1 MQIFNLPISV
11 LGYVRIKN
19 FTHSMPSYR
28 EDIRL
33 KVELNFRIK
42 FYVKISIRD
51 SLQDL
56 KRLIDSILK
65 HNYQIKLPHYYI
77 RTADGF
83 KVLDI
88 FKIGDILDDNQLI
101 VLDPFNTNSNY
112 SNALSPGKID
122 KSKAEASASE
132 FSSSPSCLV
141 KLKPDTKHKT
151 VVSARHGTKDIV
163 KTLKDETKEDN
174 TEKEAQYES
183 ARKKTYEIVKSEN
196 SRQISPELGKN
207 EDIRLKSYE
216 SLKNDSKKSLI
227 KNDEKEKATIKQEK
241 ASIETNKPPKPDNFK
256 GFTVAKADLIK
267 TLGVKF
273 EEEGSFKPLKKR
285 KTEEEPYDII

>member
-1 MQIFNLPISV
+1 MLELKI
-11 LGYVRIKN
+11 

-42 FYVKISIRD
+42 FYVKLSVRD

-56 KRLIDSILK
+56 KKLIDSILK

-83 KVLDI
+83 EVLDI

-101 VLDPFNTNSNY
+101 LLDPFNTNSNY
-112 SNALSPGKID
+112 SNALSSSKID
-122 KSKAEASASE
+122 KSKTEASVSE
-132 FSSSPSCLV
+132 FNSSPSSLI
-141 KLKPDTKHKT
+141 KSKPDTIHKAT
-151 VVSARHGTKDIV
+151 ASARYGTKDVAKI
-163 KTLKDETKEDN
+163 LKDEAKEDN
-174 TEKEAQYES
+174 HDNTRREAPAQYES
-183 ARKKTYEIVKSEN
+183 ARKKTYEIAKNENVKLT
-196 SRQISPELGKN
+196 SPELTKN
-207 EDIRLKSYE
+207 EDIKPKSFE
-216 SLKNDSKKSLI
+216 PLKNDSRKNLI
-227 KNDEKEKATIKQEK
+227 KNDESEKATVKPEN
-241 ASIETNKPPKPDNFK
+241 ASIETNRPPKPDNFK

-267 TLGVKF
+267 TPGIKF

>member
-1 MQIFNLPISV
+1 MLELKF
-11 LGYVRIKN
+11 
-19 FTHSMPSYR
+19 FTHRMPSYR

-42 FYVKISIRD
+42 FYVKLSIRD

-56 KRLIDSILK
+56 KKLIDSILK

-83 KVLDI
+83 EVLDI

-101 VLDPFNTNSNY
+101 MLDPFNTNSNY
-112 SNALSPGKID
+112 SNALSSSKID
-122 KSKAEASASE
+122 KSKTEALVSE
-132 FSSSPSCLV
+132 FNSSPSSLI
-141 KLKPDTKHKT
+141 KSKQDTIHKST
-151 VVSARHGTKDIV
+151 PSARYGTKDVAKI
-163 KTLKDETKEDN
+163 LKDETKEDN
-174 TEKEAQYES
+174 YDIMEKEAPAQYES
-183 ARKKTYEIVKSEN
+183 ARKKTHEIEKSGNVKH
-196 SRQISPELGKN
+196 ITPELAKN
-207 EDIRLKSYE
+207 EGIKLKSHE
-216 SLKNDSKKSLI
+216 PLKNDSKKNLI
-227 KNDEKEKATIKQEK
+227 KNDENEKATVKQEN
-241 ASIETNKPPKPDNFK
+241 ASIETNRPPKPDNFK

-267 TLGVKF
+267 TPGLKF